1 MKQVEEKKNING
13 VLAVFFKCLKL
24 IYSYS
29 KAYMLLTVVVNIL
42 LGILPAV
49 SLVVLQDILNQIQLN
64 LNDMKR
70 IIIMLIIYVSID
82 IFSTLISAIYSFYT
96 SKITYDLNMKLTLSV
111 LDKALSLKMEDFEN
125 TETFNMINRAVNQG
139 NSQII
144 TFFSSIVSTAQ
155 ALLSIGSLLV
165 VLAAFNIWI
174 VLPVIFVP
182 VLQYAYSV
190 HISRVQY
197 NIQKAR
203 TTKERKSWYIS
214 YLITQGVCIKE
225 FKIFRL
231 KDFMLNRF
239 KQLNLGFIR
248 QDIQIVK
255 RTTVTYF
262 LLDFLDYVISGF
274 ILLYIISRGVL
285 QLILVG
291 DVITYTRSVFNVRAK
306 IKSIFS
312 VFSTIAKNALFA
324 GMYFDFMDLPVAE
337 QDQNGGQILDS
348 IDEIEVRNLFY
359 KYPNSSNYSLQN
371 VNFKLCKGSIMAI
384 LGNNGSGKSTLIKL
398 LLGFYD
404 NYEGEI
410 LFNGI
415 ELRDIERNSFY
426 GLTSVLFQDFTKY
439 ESTVR
444 ENVAYGDIASL
455 DNDEKIMQALTTVNF
470 PFRLLDEK
478 KLETQ
483 LGYWFDDGKQLS
495 MGEWQK
501 IAIARTIMK
510 NGDFYIFDEPDAA
523 LDINAQNDIVKI
535 YTELAHDK
543 ICLMISHKIQQ
554 ISNMANEIIVLDK
567 GQVAEQGSYA
577 ELRANPQSYLNKL
590 VK

>member
-1 MKQVEEKKNING
+1 MKEAAEKKTING
-13 VLAVFFKCLKL
+13 ILAVFGKCLRL
-24 IYSYS
+24 IFAYS
-29 KAYMLLTVVVNIL
+29 KSYMLLTVVVNIL

-49 SLVVLQDILNQIQLN
+49 SLVILQDILNQVQLN

-70 IIIMLIIYVSID
+70 IVIMLVIYVSID
-82 IFSTLISAIYSFYT
+82 IFSTLITAVYNFYT
-96 SKITYDLNMKLTLSV
+96 SKISYDLNLKLSLSV
-111 LDKALSLKMEDFEN
+111 LDKALSLRMEDFEN
-125 TETFNMINRAVNQG
+125 TETFNMINRASNEG
-139 NSQII
+139 NSKII

-165 VLAAFNIWI
+165 ILAAFNIWI
-174 VLPVIFVP
+174 VLPVIFIP
-182 VLQYAYSV
+182 TIQYVYSV
-190 HISRVQY
+190 YISRVQY
-197 NIQKAR
+197 DIQKAR

-214 YLITQGVCIKE
+214 YLITQGVAIKE
-225 FKIFRL
+225 FIVFHL

-239 KQLNLGFIR
+239 KQLNKGFIQ
-248 QDIQIVK
+248 QDMQIVK

-262 LLDFLDYVISGF
+262 ILDFIDYIISGI

-324 GMYFDFMDLPVAE
+324 GLYFDFMELQVAE
-337 QDQNGGQILDS
+337 KEPTGKQKLVA
-348 IDEIEVRNLFY
+348 IDEIEVRNLSY
-359 KYPNSSNYSLQN
+359 KYSGSSHYSLRN
-371 VNFKLCKGSIMAI
+371 VNFKLHKGSIMAI

-415 ELRDIERNSFY
+415 ELKNIDRNSFY
-426 GLTSVLFQDFTKY
+426 ALISVLFQDFTKY
-439 ESTVR
+439 ESTAR
-444 ENVAYGDIASL
+444 ENVAYGDIANL

-470 PFRLLDEK
+470 PFRLLNEK

-510 NGDFYIFDEPDAA
+510 DGDFYIFDEPDAA

-535 YTELAHDK
+535 YTELAQNK

-554 ISNMANEIIVLDK
+554 ISNLANEIIVLDK
-567 GQVAEQGSYA
+567 GQVVEQGSYA
-577 ELRANPQSYLNKL
+577 ELSADPLSYLNKL

>member
-1 MKQVEEKKNING
+1 
-13 VLAVFFKCLKL
+13 
-24 IYSYS
+24 
-29 KAYMLLTVVVNIL
+29 MLLTVVVNIL

-214 YLITQGVCIKE
+214 YLITQGVGIKE

-306 IKSIFS
+306 IKS
-312 VFSTIAKNALFA
+312 
-324 GMYFDFMDLPVAE
+324 
-337 QDQNGGQILDS
+337 
-348 IDEIEVRNLFY
+348 
-359 KYPNSSNYSLQN
+359 
-371 VNFKLCKGSIMAI
+371 
-384 LGNNGSGKSTLIKL
+384 
-398 LLGFYD
+398 
-404 NYEGEI
+404 
-410 LFNGI
+410 
-415 ELRDIERNSFY
+415 
-426 GLTSVLFQDFTKY
+426 
-439 ESTVR
+439 
-444 ENVAYGDIASL
+444 
-455 DNDEKIMQALTTVNF
+455 
-470 PFRLLDEK
+470 
-478 KLETQ
+478 
-483 LGYWFDDGKQLS
+483 
-495 MGEWQK
+495 
-501 IAIARTIMK
+501 
-510 NGDFYIFDEPDAA
+510 
-523 LDINAQNDIVKI
+523 
-535 YTELAHDK
+535 
-543 ICLMISHKIQQ
+543 
-554 ISNMANEIIVLDK
+554 
-567 GQVAEQGSYA
+567 
-577 ELRANPQSYLNKL
+577 
-590 VK
+590 